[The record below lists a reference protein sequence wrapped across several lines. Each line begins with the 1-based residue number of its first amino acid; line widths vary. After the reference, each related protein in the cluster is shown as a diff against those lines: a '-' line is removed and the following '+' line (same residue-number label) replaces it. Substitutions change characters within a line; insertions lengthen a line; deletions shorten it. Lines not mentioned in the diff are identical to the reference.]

1 MRISDWSSDVCSS
14 DLRAFDRI
22 MLRMERGEA
31 QQGEAGE
38 RGDERPHQ
46 DADLRFLDE
55 QRVAREGEPADE
67 QAHREADPAQH
78 RDAIDLEPGRP
89 AQPARDAE
97 FDREPYAA
105 ENADMLAEDQH
116 GGDAQRQRREQLI
129 GPYPPD
135 TDPRRDDKNK

>member
-97 FDREPYAA
+97 FDREPDAA
-105 ENADMLAEDQH
+105 ENADLLAEEPP
-116 GGDAQRQRREQLI
+116 GGYAERQRRDQQNE
-129 GPYPPD
+129 PD
-135 TDPRRDDKNK
+135 TAD